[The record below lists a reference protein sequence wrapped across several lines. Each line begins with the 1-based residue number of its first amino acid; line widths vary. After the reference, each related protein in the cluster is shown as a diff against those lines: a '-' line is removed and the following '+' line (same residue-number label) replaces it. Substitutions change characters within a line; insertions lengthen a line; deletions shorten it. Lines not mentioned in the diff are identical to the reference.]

1 MSQNFDPNAFFD
13 AYYRSSKFSER
24 FIEAAFTGLPL
35 TPMSPKKRI
44 SATDDLL
51 FDVLDR
57 LTEPEALK
65 KIRIEKQLSEAQATR
80 QLQKQADEAASA
92 QKALEEKNARM
103 EVVRQRGERQRQARP
118 AREAARKAKKQKR
131 IAARAKAVVSNPG
144 EVLSNPVEV
153 LSNPREVLSNPITR
167 AAHFHPTPG
176 IALLHARPVISAAPA
191 SAPLGPI
198 NLLPTSRL
206 GKQVALG
213 LGAAVLGVFAGLRFG
228 KTDLVQPQQPQGPSA
243 EAMQIRDSLQR
254 DG

>member
-1 MSQNFDPNAFFD
+1 MSQNFDPNAFFN
-13 AYYRSSKFSER
+13 AYYRSGKFSER

-57 LTEPEALK
+57 LTEPETLK
-65 KIRIEKQLSEAQATR
+65 KIRIEKQLSEAQAAR
-80 QLQKQADEAASA
+80 ELQKQADEAARA

-144 EVLSNPVEV
+144 EVLSNP
-153 LSNPREVLSNPITR
+153 REVLSNPITR

-176 IALLHARPVISAAPA
+176 IALLHARPVISVAPA

-213 LGAAVLGVFAGLRFG
+213 AAVLGVFAGLRFG
-228 KTDLVQPQQPQGPSA
+228 KADLVQPQQPQGPSA